1 MQGSLTGAAIAGPQ
15 VHVSPRRSSPTAD
28 RGTAGVNSPIT
39 VARKRTDRACA
50 VVNWIMLAGSL
61 GIGWHFDNLGPAC
74 AVGLPFALLSTA
86 FAFAMPGHLATRLV
100 SAMTF
105 MGGAA
110 VMIDIGKGQD
120 EFHFVVFILLSLL
133 LAYRDIRVIL
143 LATGFISVQQL
154 AFNYFQAWGWDVN
167 AFPRTG
173 LDVVAQH
180 WAFLWLQTL
189 FLAAISV
196 RQERDARIAGE
207 LEMMAQ
213 GIGRES
219 GFITLSEC
227 PVRPASSVGDSFYST
242 LGMVRKTLLQVRN
255 SAREVAEAVASIGER
270 NAILSERTDQQRSSL
285 EGIVAAME
293 QLKQSVHENADHAT
307 SARALAGS
315 ASEVATEGRAAIDAV
330 IDTMG
335 EIYRSCERVTDIIG
349 VIDGIAF
356 QTNILALNASVEA
369 ARAGEQ
375 GRGFAVVA
383 AEVRVLAQRSA
394 AAAKE
399 IRALIG
405 ESVHRARTGNTLVES
420 AGNTIAGI
428 LESVTHLTTIVHE
441 MAQATDAQRAG
452 IDQVG
457 DNIAGID
464 EATRENA
471 AHVAATVEQVKLQ
484 HQQTELLT
492 NTVKVFRLD

>member
-1 MQGSLTGAAIAGPQ
+1 MSHSLTATPVTGQ
-15 VHVSPRRSSPTAD
+15 QFRTHERRSNSTAD
-28 RGTAGVNSPIT
+28 YPAVTVDSPLTTARER
-39 VARKRTDRACA
+39 ADRACA
-50 VVNWIMLAGSL
+50 AVNWIMLLGSL
-61 GIGWHFDNLGPAC
+61 GIGWHFGNLGP
-74 AVGLPFALLSTA
+74 VWVIGLPLALVSTA
-86 FAFAMPGHLATRLV
+86 LAFAIPGHQLSRLV
-100 SAMTF
+100 SAITF

-110 VMIDIGKGQD
+110 LMIDIGHGGD

-133 LAYRDIRVIL
+133 LAYRDVRVIL
-143 LATGFISVQQL
+143 LATAIISVQQL
-154 AFNYFQAWGWDVN
+154 AFNYFQSWGWGVSV
-167 AFPRTG
+167 FPKTG
-173 LDVVAQH
+173 FEVVAQH

-196 RQERDARIAGE
+196 RQEGDARVAGE

-219 GFITLSEC
+219 GYITLSEGAAR
-227 PVRPASSVGDSFYST
+227 PVSGVGSSFHST

-255 SAREVAEAVASIGER
+255 SACEVAEAVASISER
-270 NAILSERTDQQRSSL
+270 NEILSERTDQQRCSL

-293 QLKQSVHENADHAT
+293 QVKQSVYENADHAT
-307 SARALAGS
+307 SARDLAGS
-315 ASEVATEGRAAIDAV
+315 TSEVATEGRAAIHAV

-335 EIYRSCERVTDIIG
+335 EIYRSCERITDIIG

-383 AEVRVLAQRSA
+383 SEVRVLAQRSA
-394 AAAKE
+394 AASKE
-399 IRALIG
+399 IRTLIG
-405 ESVHRARTGNTLVES
+405 ESVHRARTGNALVES
-420 AGNTIAGI
+420 AGKTIAGI
-428 LESVTHLTTIVHE
+428 LESVTRLSTIVHE
-441 MAQATDAQRAG
+441 MAQATSAQRAG
-452 IDQVG
+452 IDLVG

-464 EATRENA
+464 AATRENA
-471 AHVAATVEQVKLQ
+471 AHVAATVEQVRLQ

-492 NTVKVFRLD
+492 SAVMVFRLD